1 MKVLACVLLAAGL
14 VSAQLINDP
23 APVDVGALDAAPSA
37 GVAASPAAPAG
48 AGAGAAAGA
57 PATQNFG
64 PAFYGEGLNNPAA
77 FPPSM
82 LVIRR
87 YQQLAKIRPEIRV
100 RVNIDGSV
108 ELTDIYG
115 REIDEEVLFPDFEE
129 IQEQRLQAQKHAIL
143 RRRQEQNA
151 QLIREFNLGGGAQA
165 NDFGF
170 GAQDGFIL

>member
-1 MKVLACVLLAAGL
+1 MALLSRQACVLLAAGL

-48 AGAGAAAGA
+48 AGPGAGAAAGA

-100 RVNIDGSV
+100 VCTLYLCFISFAV
-108 ELTDIYG
+108 LLTSEY
-115 REIDEEVLFPDFEE
+115 
-129 IQEQRLQAQKHAIL
+129 KHTY
-143 RRRQEQNA
+143 
-151 QLIREFNLGGGAQA
+151 
-165 NDFGF
+165 GF
-170 GAQDGFIL
+170 GWHSMPTNIAWS